1 MIVKLRVSNLRQP
14 SFQALHQE
22 PQQSPAPARVSG
34 SRSGAVARLDTI
46 YSAIKAANEKYE
58 HENSDNTAAL
68 VYTELPSLGLA
79 RCGGYKYLD
88 TLLFRA
94 L

>member
-1 MIVKLRVSNLRQP
+1 MWGVRRFQP

-79 RCGGYKYLD
+79 RWGIQI
-88 TLLFRA
+88 FII
-94 L
+94 